1 MPKVSTYTRKRIQS
15 LHEQNLHPVEIFKVL
30 KGEDLAVSYQSVA
43 RIANK
48 LKLTGSTNNL
58 PRSGRPRKINPEAQA
73 FIEEQMRRNDE
84 TTSREIQKKLA
95 KHGLIVHASTIRRS
109 RKEQGWT
116 LQQTRYCQLIR
127 EANKVKRLEFA
138 QRVLDSGDTFDNVI
152 FSDECSISL
161 QQFRRTCYRKVDEPA
176 KRKPKPKHPLKVHV
190 WAGISRSGATKICI
204 FEGIMQADL
213 YCNILEDTLIP
224 FISET
229 LPNHRFM
236 QDNDPKH
243 TSRRA
248 QAFFDEHGINWW
260 QTPPESP
267 DLNPIEN
274 VWHELKLYLESKVKP
289 RTKDELIAGI
299 QKFWNKRMDR
309 AKCGRYI
316 DHVLQ
321 KAIPAVVVERGGA
334 TKY

>member
-1 MPKVSTYTRKRIQS
+1 
-15 LHEQNLHPVEIFKVL
+15 
-30 KGEDLAVSYQSVA
+30 
-43 RIANK
+43 
-48 LKLTGSTNNL
+48 
-58 PRSGRPRKINPEAQA
+58 
-73 FIEEQMRRNDE
+73 
-84 TTSREIQKKLA
+84 
-95 KHGLIVHASTIRRS
+95 
-109 RKEQGWT
+109 
-116 LQQTRYCQLIR
+116 
-127 EANKVKRLEFA
+127 
-138 QRVLDSGDTFDNVI
+138 
-152 FSDECSISL
+152 
-161 QQFRRTCYRKVDEPA
+161 
-176 KRKPKPKHPLKVHV
+176 
-190 WAGISRSGATKICI
+190 
-204 FEGIMQADL
+204 
-213 YCNILEDTLIP
+213 
-224 FISET
+224 
-229 LPNHRFM
+229 M

-260 QTPPESP
+260 RTPPESP